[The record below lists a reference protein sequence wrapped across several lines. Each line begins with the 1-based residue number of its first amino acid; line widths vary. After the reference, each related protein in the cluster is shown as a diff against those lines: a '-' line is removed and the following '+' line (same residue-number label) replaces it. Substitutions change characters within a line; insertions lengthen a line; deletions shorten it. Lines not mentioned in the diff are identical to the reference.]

1 MYPLRRRI
9 GVRLNVV
16 GAGPNARLAGD
27 GHSGGMNVR
36 AFVAPLVAAVSLL
49 LVSRSAEA
57 ATCVLSDH
65 TGVDDAEAK
74 TAAEMMCNELS
85 SRAPNA
91 SFDVRLGKLNG
102 RELITVTAADG
113 HRVRTFLSGLDELD
127 LAAPRLASA
136 LIEEKPL
143 AETRKVDNVIAD
155 EGRMPKKVA
164 TTSGAVMG
172 MFVLSS
178 VGASS
183 APSAGIDVGLAF
195 RTGHFGLTGNGR
207 LGGMGSGDSKISTV
221 SIDVGTK
228 LYLTDGEWAPFLGA
242 GAGLSHF
249 SRHGGDG
256 SGGEAFATAGI
267 ELMRTA
273 HVGFVVAARVDLP
286 FYALEG
292 AKGSTY
298 AAPVSLGVAL
308 AFH

>member
-1 MYPLRRRI
+1 MGTLR
-9 GVRLNVV
+9 
-16 GAGPNARLAGD
+16 A
-27 GHSGGMNVR
+27 MNVR
-36 AFVAPLVAAVSLL
+36 AFVAASISIVSLF
-49 LVSRSAEA
+49 VATTAEA

-65 TGVDDAEAK
+65 TGVDDDEAK
-74 TAAEMMCNELS
+74 TAAEVVCHELS
-85 SRAPNA
+85 SRAPAA

-102 RELITVTAADG
+102 RVLVTVGTPDG

-127 LAAPRLASA
+127 IAAPRLASS

-143 AETRKVDNVIAD
+143 AETRNVDNVIAE

-207 LGGMGSGDSKISTV
+207 LGGMGSGDTKISTV
-221 SIDVGTK
+221 LVDVGAK
-228 LYLTDGEWAPFLGA
+228 LYITDGEWAPFVGA
-242 GAGLSHF
+242 GAGLSRF
-249 SRHGGDG
+249 SRQAPDGDRAG
-256 SGGEAFATAGI
+256 SGGEAFATAGL
-267 ELMRTA
+267 EMMRTA
-273 HVGFVVAARVDLP
+273 HVGFVLAARVDLP

-292 AKGSTY
+292 AGKSTY